1 MVAKKEEE
9 REVESDNAASLFAHV
24 RSFVRAR
31 VPIWSHSVVWCVDL
45 DPQAS
50 YLFWTPAL
58 ALFAKD
64 CTFARSRSVLAIGTA
79 LFLVAA
85 CLLIHVSLE
94 CEAAA
99 TLASLPFATFPTF
112 LRAALAAAPVMAAI
126 FRFKNKWKKTKKN
139 RFSLFSS
146 QMKWKKKI
154 SIQKNVEISTL
165 LRTFA
170 GR

>member
-1 MVAKKEEE
+1 ML
-9 REVESDNAASLFAHV
+9 RRYLLTFV
-24 RSFVRAR
+24 RSCVRVFR
-31 VPIWSHSVVWCVDL
+31 FDL
-45 DPQAS
+45 IQLFGVLILIPQAS

-126 FRFKNKWKKTKKN
+126 FRFKNK
-139 RFSLFSS
+139 
-146 QMKWKKKI
+146 
-154 SIQKNVEISTL
+154 
-165 LRTFA
+165 
-170 GR
+170 